1 MEQRRR
7 SARFTFAVLG
17 FCIALLAAAFL
28 APSRGAL
35 AAPWS
40 PPTAVYIPETGHHL
54 EGAFLTYWREHGGA
68 TLLGNPLTEQVQE
81 QGLTVQ
87 WFERARLEYR
97 PDAPSGSR
105 FQLTSLGRDAASDYR
120 ASSLTTLRLLPEEP
134 GSGAAPVDPFA
145 RLPFALF
152 PENPDDHRFFP
163 ESGHTLSNSFKL
175 FWEARGGLAQFGY
188 PISEEF
194 RAVSPIDGRVYT
206 TQYFERA
213 RFEYHPETSAN
224 YSVVLTPLGL
234 SAAREQGVNTAKV
247 PRGAGVDDYSETLF
261 QPPPPPPP
269 PAPPASASASKRP
282 ASIPAGTKWIDVNL
296 SRQFLTAYD
305 GDTVFWSGA
314 ISSGRAGYET
324 PTGTYSIFTKLRSQ
338 DMRGPDPTL
347 PGGEYFQPDVPNVM
361 YFADGGFALHGVYW
375 HNNFG
380 TPMSHGCVGL
390 PLSGA
395 AAIYAWAPY
404 GTLIYIH
411 Y

>member
-1 MEQRRR
+1 MQRRR
-7 SARFTFAVLG
+7 TARMLLVAIGLCAAV
-17 FCIALLAAAFL
+17 LAAAVTTPL
-28 APSRGAL
+28 RSAI

-40 PPTAVYIPETGHHL
+40 PPTAVYFPQTGHHV
-54 EGAFLTYWREHGGA
+54 EGGFLTYWRAHNGA
-68 TLLGNPLTEQVQE
+68 TLLGNPLTEQVRE

-87 WFERARLEYR
+87 WFELGRLEFH
-97 PDAPSGSR
+97 PDAPGDSQ
-105 FQLTSLGRDAASDYR
+105 FQLTALGRDAAAKAR
-120 ASSLTTLRLLPEEP
+120 ASSLMTLRLSPQEP
-134 GSGAAPVDPFA
+134 GQAVAPEDPFA

-152 PENPDDHRFFP
+152 PVNPDDHRFFP

-213 RFEYHPETSAN
+213 RFEYHPDTSAN

-234 SAAREQGVNTAKV
+234 SAARERGIDTAKA
-247 PRGAGVDDYSETLF
+247 PRAAGVANYSEALF
-261 QPPPPPPP
+261 RPPPPPTPT
-269 PAPPASASASKRP
+269 PAAVKSNRP
-282 ASIPAGTKWIDVNL
+282 ASIPAGVKWVDVNL
-296 SRQFLTAYD
+296 SRQTLTAYD

-314 ISSGRAGYET
+314 MSSGRAGYET

-347 PGGEYFQPDVPNVM
+347 PGGAYFQPDVPYVM
-361 YFADGGFALHGVYW
+361 YFADGGYALHGVYW

-390 PLSGA
+390 PVSAA
-395 AAIYAWAPY
+395 AAIYGWAPY